1 MTRQKLRRR
10 TFLQLAAAATCA
22 GADQAAWRA
31 GAAKTDITPREPIWM
46 AGYGARTHPSEGV
59 RQPLF
64 VKALALED
72 QTGAKSVI
80 VTSDL
85 LGFPRVVA
93 EPIARECQTKL
104 GLSRERLALNSSHT
118 HSGPVIGDML
128 REPCQYKVTLTR
140 RQAR

>member
-1 MTRQKLRRR
+1 
-10 TFLQLAAAATCA
+10 
-22 GADQAAWRA
+22 
-31 GAAKTDITPREPIWM
+31 M

-72 QTGAKSVI
+72 QTGAKSVM

-93 EPIARECQTKL
+93 EPNNVFIMSWTSSGSLWLARMPGGRA
-104 GLSRERLALNSSHT
+104 GL
-118 HSGPVIGDML
+118 
-128 REPCQYKVTLTR
+128 
-140 RQAR
+140 

>member
-1 MTRQKLRRR
+1 
-10 TFLQLAAAATCA
+10 
-22 GADQAAWRA
+22 
-31 GAAKTDITPREPIWM
+31 
-46 AGYGARTHPSEGV
+46 V

-72 QTGAKSVI
+72 QTGAKSVM

-93 EPIARECQTKL
+93 EPIARECQAKL

-118 HSGPVIGDML
+118 HSSPVIGDML
-128 REPCQYKVTLTR
+128 RPAYPTMTAQQQEVIKQYTAELIVKVEETVSRAMANLAPASLDSGKAR
-140 RQAR
+140 RASV